1 MTLMKLNLFN
11 MDLTPEQIQQQ
22 EIRAT
27 MSTNGWL
34 ILMEKF
40 KVTKR
45 DYEAMIDD
53 LEVTDELRYS
63 QRTLIIAMKKM
74 LTAFMEHPE
83 TLLKTLDSIN
93 QREAK

>member
-1 MTLMKLNLFN
+1 
-11 MDLTPEQIQQQ
+11 MDLTSEQIQQQ
-22 EIRAT
+22 EIRHT

-40 KVTKR
+40 KVYKK
-45 DYEAMIDD
+45 DYENIIDD

-74 LTAFMEHPE
+74 LTAFMEEPE
-83 TLLKTLDSIN
+83 TLLKLLDSIN

>member
-1 MTLMKLNLFN
+1 MNE
-11 MDLTPEQIQQQ
+11 LTPEQIQQQ

-40 KVTKR
+40 KVKKLE
-45 DYEAMIDD
+45 YEELIDNLD
-53 LEVTDELRYS
+53 VTDELCYS
-63 QRTLIIAMKKM
+63 QRTLTIAMKKM
-74 LTAFMEHPE
+74 LTAFMEHPD
-83 TLLKTLDSIN
+83 TLLRSLDSIN

>member
-1 MTLMKLNLFN
+1 

-45 DYEAMIDD
+45 EYEEMIDD

-83 TLLKTLDSIN
+83 TLLRTLDSIN
-93 QREAK
+93 QRGAK

>member
-1 MTLMKLNLFN
+1 

-45 DYEAMIDD
+45 EYEEMIDD

-63 QRTLIIAMKKM
+63 QRNLIIAMKKM
-74 LTAFMEHPE
+74 ITAFMEHPE
-83 TLLKTLDSIN
+83 TLLRTLDSIN
-93 QREAK
+93 QRGAK

>member
-1 MTLMKLNLFN
+1 MQ
-11 MDLTPEQIQQQ
+11 DLTPEQIQQQ

-40 KVTKR
+40 KVVKR
-45 DYEAMIDD
+45 EYEEMIDD

-63 QRTLIIAMKKM
+63 QRTLTIAMKKM

-83 TLLKTLDSIN
+83 TLLRTLDSLN
-93 QREAK
+93 QREVK

>member
-1 MTLMKLNLFN
+1 ME
-11 MDLTPEQIQQQ
+11 LTPEQIQQQ

-45 DYEAMIDD
+45 EYESMIDD
-53 LEVTDELRYS
+53 LEITDELRYS

-83 TLLKTLDSIN
+83 TLLKTLDSLN

>member
-1 MTLMKLNLFN
+1 MNK
-11 MDLTPEQIQQQ
+11 LTPEQIQQQ

-45 DYEAMIDD
+45 EYEEMIDD

-83 TLLKTLDSIN
+83 TLLRTLDSIN
-93 QREAK
+93 QRGAK